1 MSAAVATP
9 APGPGAVPAVVADNV
24 SRILSGAV
32 ATALVSD
39 IDLTVAP
46 GEFVAITGPSGSGKS
61 SLLYLLG
68 LLDRPT
74 GGRIV
79 LEGLDTAAFDR
90 DAAAAFRLARL
101 GFVFQFHFLL
111 PEFTVIENVLVPL
124 RRLGGRSA
132 ADMRARGEAILSS
145 LNIVDRRDRRPDQ
158 LSGGERQRAA
168 IARALANDPAI
179 VLADEPTGNLDTRNA
194 GIVFDILAGLARA
207 EGRTVIAVTH
217 DTDLAARAD
226 RRVTIVDGRIVEDS
240 GKPAADRQRDPRS

>member
-1 MSAAVATP
+1 MSGSAVIAE
-9 APGPGAVPAVVADNV
+9 NV

-32 ATALVSD
+32 ATALVRD
-39 IDLTVAP
+39 IDLSIDA
-46 GEFVAITGPSGSGKS
+46 GEFVAIAGPSGSGKS

-74 GGRIV
+74 EGRII
-79 LEGLDTAAFDR
+79 LDGLDTATFDR

-111 PEFTVIENVLVPL
+111 PEFTVIENVLIPL
-124 RRLGGRSA
+124 RRLAARSPSE
-132 ADMRARGEAILSS
+132 MRARGEEILAS
-145 LNIVDRRDRRPDQ
+145 LGIAERRDRRPDQ

-179 VLADEPTGNLDTRNA
+179 LLADEPTGNLDTRNA
-194 GIVFDILAGLARA
+194 AIVFDILAGLARRD
-207 EGRTVIAVTH
+207 GRTVIAVTH

-226 RRVTIVDGRIVEDS
+226 RRVTIVDGRIVDDS
-240 GKPAADRQRDPRS
+240 GGRAG